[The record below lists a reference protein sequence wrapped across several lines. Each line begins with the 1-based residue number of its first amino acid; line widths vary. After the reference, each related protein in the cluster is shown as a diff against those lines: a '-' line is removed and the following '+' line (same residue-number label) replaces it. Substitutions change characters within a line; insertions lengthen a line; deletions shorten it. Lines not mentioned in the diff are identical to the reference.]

1 MGNTRVS
8 PLEITRN
15 FLKYFHNQAHFTTN
29 ISDDYEKNWKEGGYE
44 GQKIG
49 PTLNIRDPLMVNT
62 RKTWTMNQQN
72 VKETY
77 HSLTIDTVNG
87 EDLNFSDA
95 DMATTV
101 TDFAPRYVEGPA
113 KKLAS
118 VIDQQ
123 NITAALI
130 KINHCEA
137 YTSLA
142 VPTAMNQGYLTLKAK
157 MHKALVDENDEV
169 FAMIN
174 PDQEASI
181 LYSFSGMLNPTMEIS
196 DIFKKGQLTSA
207 YGLTWYRSALIPSIT
222 TGTATVNGSSLVV
235 GTFAA
240 ATNTSLPYS
249 GGLSTGAFVAG
260 QVITIAGLYDIN
272 FETKTQYSQLKQ
284 FVITANTTASGGA
297 GTLSIFPAI
306 NFDTTD
312 PAQNCYIASNTINGA
327 AIVIGALNGTST
339 SIPTTASTAY
349 QQNLLWVR
357 DAFAYASVPLEKPNG
372 LDMAEVVTVDGFS
385 FRFLRGF
392 DMINGRFL
400 SRIDH
405 FHGFTELRGVWAG
418 KLLTV

>member
-1 MGNTRVS
+1 MANTRVS

-15 FLKYFHNQAHFTTN
+15 FLKYFHNQAHFTAN
-29 ISDDYEKNWKEGGYE
+29 ISDDYEKNWKAGGYE

-62 RKTWTMNQQN
+62 RKTWAMTQQDI
-72 VKETY
+72 KETY

-101 TDFAPRYVEGPA
+101 TDFMPRYIEGPA

-118 VIDQQ
+118 TIDQQ
-123 NITAALI
+123 NITAALAYI
-130 KINHCEA
+130 PNCEA
-137 YTSLA
+137 YSGLA

-174 PDQEASI
+174 PDQEAAM

-222 TGTATVNGSSLVV
+222 CGSETNTSPVV
-235 GTFAA
+235 GTFVA

-249 GGLSTGAFVAG
+249 AASAATATWKAG

-272 FETKTQYSQLKQ
+272 YETKSVYNQLKQ
-284 FVITANTTASGGA
+284 FVITADNTASGST
-297 GTLSIFPAI
+297 GTLTVFPAI
-306 NFDTTD
+306 NFDTTS
-312 PAQNCYIASNTINGA
+312 PTQNCYILGGSINGV
-327 AIVIGALNGTST
+327 AIVLGALAGAST
-339 SIPTTASTAY
+339 AVATTASTTY

-372 LDMAEVVTVDGFS
+372 LDMAETVTVDGFS

-418 KLLTV
+418 KLLTI